1 MDPSHWPVKTEL
13 HFSDKGSLKLTN
25 QNKIVRKAISDSFT
39 VLHTSIIFLH
49 AFPDALLSATFIQQV
64 LLTAT
69 SRLPGAT
76 EIRKR
81 ILIDHG
87 YYMKMS
93 ILVRLIL
100 YFVGSVI
107 NIL

>member
-1 MDPSHWPVKTEL
+1 MNPSQHWPVETEL
-13 HFSDKGSLKLTN
+13 RTSDKGSLKLTN
-25 QNKIVRKAISDSFT
+25 QTEIMRKAISDSFT
-39 VLHTSIIFLH
+39 VLHTSIVFLH
-49 AFPDALLSATFIQQV
+49 AFPDV

-69 SRLPGAT
+69 FIWQALLTATSCLPGAM
-76 EIRKR
+76 EMRKR

-100 YFVGSVI
+100 RFCGFFC
-107 NIL
+107 

>member
-1 MDPSHWPVKTEL
+1 MNPLQHWPVEMEL
-13 HFSDKGSLKLTN
+13 HISDKGSLKLTN
-25 QNKIVRKAISDSFT
+25 QTEIMRKAISDSFT
-39 VLHTSIIFLH
+39 VLHTSIVFLH
-49 AFPDALLSATFIQQV
+49 AFPDALLTATFIQQA

-76 EIRKR
+76 EIRKH

-100 YFVGSVI
+100 RFCGFFC
-107 NIL
+107 